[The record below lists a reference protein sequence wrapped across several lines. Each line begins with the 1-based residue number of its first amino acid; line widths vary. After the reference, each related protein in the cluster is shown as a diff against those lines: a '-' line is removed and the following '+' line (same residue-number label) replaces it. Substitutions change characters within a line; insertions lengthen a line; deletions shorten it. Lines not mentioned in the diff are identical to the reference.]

1 MVRDPDRSRASMRAT
16 VLPSN
21 QPRHF
26 CRGGVNIAR
35 FRGVDPIDAYRPED
49 WIGSATTRLGAE
61 SVGLTTPPDGRTLRS
76 ALDEI
81 PVGWLGSA
89 HTQRWGATPALLVK
103 LLDAGQRLPV
113 HCHPSRLFAG
123 EHLSSHFGKT
133 EAWFI
138 LDTVGGH
145 PSIYLGVRDDVPEW
159 QLRTWDGNPG
169 PGGAPW
175 CRQPDRGTRRR
186 VRGGGGVAARDR
198 SRCLP
203 RRALGTH
210 RLQRVARVGR
220 IRARPGERA
229 LEPRL
234 GRALQCVDR
243 RAMSP
248 EAVARLVHPRE
259 RMAEVRPEVLR
270 VFADAADPYFRA
282 ELISGCGVT
291 DPSFTILVVLDGE
304 GSIDFS
310 DGAHLPVRRGQT
322 VLVPHGAGAAVIV
335 GDIEV
340 FRCLPPNPATPP
352 EA

>member
-1 MVRDPDRSRASMRAT
+1 MRAT
-16 VLPSN
+16 VLPPN

-26 CRGGVNIAR
+26 YRGGVNIAR

-76 ALDEI
+76 ALDEN

-103 LLDAGQRLPV
+103 LLEQGSGCLCTVIRVGCSPVSTCQATSARRRHGSSSTRLAVTPASTSASGTTCPNGTCGPGTATQDRDALLGAANRIEA
-113 HCHPSRLFAG
+113 HAG
-123 EHLSSHFGKT
+123 ESVVVPAGLPHAIDPGVFLVELLEPTDFSVLLEWEGFAPDPGSAHLS
-133 EAWFI
+133 
-138 LDTVGGH
+138 
-145 PSIYLGVRDDVPEW
+145 LGWDV
-159 QLRTWDGNPG
+159 
-169 PGGAPW
+169 
-175 CRQPDRGTRRR
+175 
-186 VRGGGGVAARDR
+186 
-198 SRCLP
+198 
-203 RRALGTH
+203 
-210 RLQRVARVGR
+210 
-220 IRARPGERA
+220 
-229 LEPRL
+229 
-234 GRALQCVDR
+234 ALQCVDR

-248 EAVARLVHPRE
+248 EAVARLVHSRE
-259 RMAEVRPEVLR
+259 RMAEVRPQVLR

-282 ELISGCGVT
+282 ELISGGGVT
-291 DPSFTILVVLDGE
+291 DPSFAILVVLDGE

>member
-16 VLPSN
+16 VLPPN

-26 CRGGVNIAR
+26 YRGGVNIAR
-35 FRGVDPIDAYRPED
+35 FRGVDPIDAYRPEH
-49 WIGSATTRLGAE
+49 WIGSATTRLGTE
-61 SVGLTTPPDGRTLRS
+61 SVELATPPHGRTLRS
-76 ALDEI
+76 ALDDN

-113 HCHPSRLFAG
+113 HCHPSRLIAG

-133 EAWFI
+133 EAWLI

-145 PSIYLGVRDDVPEW
+145 PSIYLSFRDDVPEW
-159 QLRTWDGNPG
+159 LLRTWDGNPG
-169 PGGAPW
+169 PGRAPW

-186 VRGGGGVAARDR
+186 VRGGAGGVAARDR

-203 RRALGTH
+203 RRAPGTH

-229 LEPRL
+229 LEPRM
-234 GRALQCVDR
+234 GRCPQCVDR
-243 RAMSP
+243 RAMSL

-259 RMAEVRPEVLR
+259 RMADVRPQVLR
-270 VFADAADPYFRA
+270 VFADAADPFSG
-282 ELISGCGVT
+282 ELISDGGVT
-291 DPSFTILVVLDGE
+291 DPSFAILVVLDGA
-304 GSIDFS
+304 GIIDFS

-322 VLVPHGAGAAVIV
+322 VLVPHGAGAAVIG
-335 GDIEV
+335 GDFEV